1 MCEPALWQKKYAEIA
16 PSKYYIKLTRACC
29 TSNTSCTQVLHT
41 EQPSTI
47 RQPFSFPEITGGQQK
62 KKKKKKKQCSKIHQL
77 KLQLP
82 KFYREEGREEL
93 LRVKRR
99 KNSSHHVVKKVH
111 IFFPTDTSPGCSNSS
126 S

>member
-62 KKKKKKKQCSKIHQL
+62 KKKKKKKTMVQKPPTKATASQI
-77 KLQLP
+77 LQ
-82 KFYREEGREEL
+82 RGRERGAPKSET
-93 LRVKRR
+93 
-99 KNSSHHVVKKVH
+99 KKK
-111 IFFPTDTSPGCSNSS
+111 
-126 S
+126 